1 MATKVNIQ
9 IGPFVNAPARILT
22 AVRDKEE
29 SELHTVC
36 VGKPQEGEDPGPYP
50 THPAAKV
57 NQYFRCTHCEREE
70 RSFHPYP
77 RGRENPDGT
86 WTIPPS
92 LADLEATED
101 MKTSLA
107 FLPALRSD
115 VEAHGVPFG
124 KFYYVG
130 PNGQPAM
137 YALARDII
145 RETRDE
151 WVWLTQWAYRTAPSF
166 VRAVVMEDLLAIQ
179 QLALPEQI
187 VDRPLLNLP
196 ASNPQHLA
204 MMLTSVP
211 LLAVQYN
218 ANTFPDVRKQ
228 KLAEILGKA
237 DTVAGAAPAVST
249 PVQEGDDAL
258 LVSMQQ
264 WLDQHGASVG
274 GSSKTPTRGQRAVA
288 AALVDG
294 GPETDALLD
303 AVAPKRT
310 RKAPTKSA
318 TPAAPRKRTSRKS
331 TTTKESA

>member
-22 AVRDKEE
+22 AVREKEE
-29 SELHTVC
+29 SALHTVC
-36 VGKPQEGEDPGPYP
+36 CGKPMEGVADEDQPHP

-57 NQYFRCTHCEREE
+57 NQVYRCTHCLREE
-70 RSFHPYP
+70 RSFHPFP
-77 RGRENPDGT
+77 RGRENGDGS
-86 WTIPPS
+86 WTIPT
-92 LADLEATED
+92 LEDMAALEATED

-107 FLPALRSD
+107 FLPAARAD

-130 PNGQPAM
+130 PAAQPQM

-145 RETRDE
+145 KETREE

-166 VRAVVMEDLLAIQ
+166 VRAVVMDDLLAIQ

-187 VDRPLLNLP
+187 VARPQLNLP
-196 ASNPQHLA
+196 PANPQHLA

-211 LLAVQYN
+211 LLAVQYD
-218 ANTFPDVRKQ
+218 AATFPDIRKQ
-228 KLAEILGKA
+228 KLAEILGNA
-237 DTVAGAAPAVST
+237 DTQAGVAPVAAT
-249 PVQEGDDAL
+249 PVQGGDDAL

-264 WLDQHGASVG
+264 WLEQHGASVG
-274 GSSKTPTRGQRAVA
+274 GSSKT
-288 AALVDG
+288 
-294 GPETDALLD
+294 
-303 AVAPKRT
+303 APKQRT

-318 TPAAPRKRTSRKS
+318 TPAAPRKRASRKS
-331 TTTKESA
+331 TTITKESA